1 MKQLDL
7 FDVFKDLNNTKSEEK
22 ILSEDVD
29 CEFYKQGKCHAIESK
44 EESCTHCW
52 LCQK

>member
-7 FDVFKDLNNTKSEEK
+7 FDVYGDLNNLKSKEK
-22 ILSEDVD
+22 ILSEDVN
-29 CEFYKQGKCHAIESK
+29 CEFYKQGKCHAIETK
-44 EESCTHCW
+44 EEPCIHCW

>member
-7 FDVFKDLNNTKSEEK
+7 FDVYGDLNNLKSKEK
-22 ILSEDVD
+22 MLSEDVN
-29 CEFYKQGKCHAIESK
+29 CEFYKQGKCRAIETK
-44 EESCTHCW
+44 EEPCTHCW

>member
-7 FDVFKDLNNTKSEEK
+7 FDVFGDINNIKLSEK
-22 ILSEDVD
+22 ISSEDAN
-29 CEFYKQGKCHAIESK
+29 CEFYANGKCHAIESK
-44 EESCTHCW
+44 EEPCTHCW

>member
-7 FDVFKDLNNTKSEEK
+7 FDVYGDLNNLKSKER
-22 ILSEDVD
+22 IPSEDVN
-29 CEFYKQGKCHAIESK
+29 CEFYEQGKCRAIETK
-44 EESCTHCW
+44 EEPCIHCW